1 MNYGRDYGNRNFLD
15 RAANT
20 VRGWLGHRGGQDYD
34 RGYRGGGMRGWD
46 EDRGYREM
54 GDVSGGPRGWNAGME
69 HGYGATNWT
78 GRNPDWNRGGDWNQG
93 GWGRGGGETYRTGGY
108 QPQHGSW
115 DVDWEDRTMPQ
126 GGMTSRN
133 GMTGRMSAG
142 MMGSGTDR
150 YDRGYMGNRDRDDM
164 EPGMRGGMMNR
175 GMSGGMMG
183 RGTMD
188 RGMMN
193 RGYDRDFDRGDWN
206 RQGGGMGPGGNAY
219 GTGMLGRDADV
230 GDVSGGMIG
239 NYGAYG
245 NYGIERFRTGSAGGV
260 PTGQYWTGYGH
271 GSGYRG

>member
-15 RAANT
+15 RAAST
-20 VRGWLGHRGGQDYD
+20 VRGWLGHRGGHDYD
-34 RGYRGGGMRGWD
+34 GGYRAGGMRGGWD
-46 EDRGYREM
+46 DDRGHREM
-54 GDVSGGPRGWNAGME
+54 GDVNGGYRGWQGAME
-69 HGYGATNWT
+69 HGYGAANWT
-78 GRNPDWNRGGDWNQG
+78 GRNADWNRGGDWNQG
-93 GWGRGGGETYRTGGY
+93 AWGRGTGEGYRTGGY

-126 GGMTSRN
+126 GGMMNRG
-133 GMTGRMSAG
+133 GMPGRMSAG
-142 MMGSGTDR
+142 MMGSGADR
-150 YDRGYMGNRDRDDM
+150 YDRGYRPSG
-164 EPGMRGGMMNR
+164 

-183 RGTMD
+183 RG
-188 RGMMN
+188 MMN
-193 RGYDRDFDRGDWN
+193 RYARDYYDRDFDRGDWN
-206 RQGGGMGPGGNAY
+206 RAGGGMNSGGMAAGGMGY

-245 NYGIERFRTGSAGGV
+245 NYGIERFRSGSAGGV